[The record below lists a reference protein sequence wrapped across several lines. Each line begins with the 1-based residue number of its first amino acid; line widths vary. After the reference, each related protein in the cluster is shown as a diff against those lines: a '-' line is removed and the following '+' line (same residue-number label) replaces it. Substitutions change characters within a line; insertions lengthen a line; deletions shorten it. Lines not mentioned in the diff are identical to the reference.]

1 MGTAIITLRI
11 MPEDTEQDMQRI
23 ESEAKQMIARF
34 IGHGEDRMKV
44 TITPIAFGLQAIDI
58 MFPSD
63 EKLGGTDK
71 LEHEITQIEGVQNC
85 ECHDVRRAVG

>member
-11 MPEDTEQDMQRI
+11 MPEDTEQDMAKI
-23 ESEAKQMIARF
+23 ESEAKQKIAKF

-44 TITPIAFGLQAIDI
+44 TQTPIAFGLTAIDI

-63 EKLGGTDK
+63 EKLGGTEK
-71 LEHEITQIEGVQNC
+71 LEKDIASIEGVQNC